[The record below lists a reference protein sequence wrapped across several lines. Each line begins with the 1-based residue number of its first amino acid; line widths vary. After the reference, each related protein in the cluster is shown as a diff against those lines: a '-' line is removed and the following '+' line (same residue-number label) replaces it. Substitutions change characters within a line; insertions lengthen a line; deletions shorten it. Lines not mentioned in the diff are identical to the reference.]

1 MDSNK
6 QYPIRTSKK
15 LKEIKNSLP
24 DNITIGK
31 LVNELLSEGNYILV
45 IILIAPFLFPIS
57 FPGSST
63 PFGIMII
70 LLEFANLSGKAV
82 YLPKK
87 ASNYVL
93 DASTVEKL
101 FNILMKFLKYIEKIS
116 KPRGNLV
123 SNMYLLKI
131 NSILIILLSVV
142 LFLPLPIP
150 LTDFIPAIAIL
161 VLSISNL
168 EKDSYLMILGYL
180 CVIGTFIY
188 FASVGY
194 VGVETIKLVLHNFG
208 IYLI

>member
-6 QYPIRTSKK
+6 EYPIKTSKK
-15 LKEIKNSLP
+15 LKEIKKSLP
-24 DNITIGK
+24 DNITIGQ

-45 IILIAPFLFPIS
+45 IILVAPFLFPVS

-70 LLEFANLSGKAV
+70 LLEFASLSGKAV

-116 KPRGNLV
+116 KPRGRLV
-123 SNMYLLKI
+123 SNQYLHKV
-131 NSILIILLSVV
+131 NSVLIILLSFV

-150 LTDFIPAIAIL
+150 LTDFIPAISIL

-168 EKDSYLMILGYL
+168 EKDSYLMVLGYL
-180 CVIGTFIY
+180 CVIGTFAY
-188 FASVGY
+188 FTSVGY
-194 VGVETIKLVLHNFG
+194 VGLETIKLILRKFG
-208 IYLI
+208 ILI